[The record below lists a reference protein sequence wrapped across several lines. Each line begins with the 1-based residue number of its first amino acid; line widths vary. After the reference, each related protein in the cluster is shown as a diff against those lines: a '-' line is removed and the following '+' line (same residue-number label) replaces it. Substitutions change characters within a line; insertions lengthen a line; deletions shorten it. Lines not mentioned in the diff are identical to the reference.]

1 MLKEHSWPSH
11 NANLHNSIS
20 SSLSCNPVVEI
31 GSVNHYPCVTGVDKT
46 PNMEHS
52 GTCRNMPEHEK
63 TKIIFMKKKINDNNK
78 IIFIKINNNV
88 K

>member
-31 GSVNHYPCVTGVDKT
+31 GSVNHYLCEFNILQKLLTSLAHWAWQNIAG
-46 PNMEHS
+46 NLQIH
-52 GTCRNMPEHEK
+52 GQ
-63 TKIIFMKKKINDNNK
+63 KKIALV
-78 IIFIKINNNV
+78 I
-88 K
+88 